1 MRKLIYVPIIHM
13 SADMGS
19 IAKQVDK
26 RGIAG
31 FGEEF
36 WKGHRETI
44 SGFWDVISHYFDYI
58 DMDTRNRKKMKI
70 YQDGMIAER
79 EVVQK
84 IVEEGIKSGSKNYE
98 LVLRLLK
105 RGAILVKTEEFKMV
119 KEELDRLLA
128 ITKAKS
134 TSKKLFAFIKY
145 RLIKNRLLSKRDEFI
160 SRRIDETLNQDE
172 TGILFLGA
180 YHNIKK
186 RLPKDIQIIELKDRE
201 KVVEYQKLVPFYNK
215 KKERFEELS
224 RYLISPVVN
233 V

>member
-1 MRKLIYVPIIHM
+1 MRRLIYVPIIHM

-19 IAKQVDK
+19 VAKQADK

-36 WKGHRETI
+36 WKRHRETI
-44 SGFWDVISHYFDYI
+44 SGFWDVISDYFDYI
-58 DMDTRNRKKMKI
+58 YMDVCNRKKMKI

-79 EVVQK
+79 EVGQR
-84 IVEEGIKSGSKNYE
+84 IIEEGIKSGSKNYE

-105 RGAILVKTEEFKMV
+105 RGAILIKIEDFKLV

-128 ITKAKS
+128 ITKTKS

-145 RLIKNRLLSKRDEFI
+145 RLIKNRLLNKRDEFI
-160 SRRIDETLNQDE
+160 SRRIDETLNQD
-172 TGILFLGA
+172 GAGVLFLGA

-201 KVVEYQKLVPFYNK
+201 RVMEYQRLAPSYNK
-215 KKERFEELS
+215 KKDQFEELS
-224 RYLISPVVN
+224 RYLISPVKV
-233 V
+233 

>member
-19 IAKQVDK
+19 IAKK
-26 RGIAG
+26 LNEKGITA

-79 EVVQK
+79 EVAQR

-105 RGAILVKTEEFKMV
+105 QGAVLVKTEDFKLV

-128 ITKAKS
+128 ITKTKS
-134 TSKKLFAFIKY
+134 TSKKLIAFIKY
-145 RLIKNRLLSKRDEFI
+145 RLIKNRLLKKRDEYI
-160 SRRIDETLNQDE
+160 SKRIDKTLKDDE
-172 TGILFLGA
+172 IGILFLGA

-201 KVVEYQKLVPFYNK
+201 KVMEYQKLVPFYNK
-215 KKERFEELS
+215 NKERFEELS
-224 RYLISPVVN
+224 RYLISPVKV
-233 V
+233 